1 MKRIVTIGSF
11 GFGEGSPSGQRVKSQ
26 NVYHLLKE
34 TGNNVSFI
42 EMIGIMKRPLAF
54 LRMAK
59 EIWNSDAVFCM
70 PAQRNLVTVFPIICR
85 IARIKEIP
93 VHYIVVGGW
102 LAEFIEERKQLQ
114 RLLSSIAGIHC
125 QTQELSD
132 TLTKKYDF
140 RNTDV
145 FPNFRITDFKST
157 PHHTP
162 GVLKLVFMARINKLK
177 GLDNIFAIGDLIKE
191 AKMNNVTIDFYG
203 PIHDE
208 DKSYFEQNIERY
220 DFMRY
225 VKSLDPSE
233 IYTTLEQYDAM
244 LLPTHYYTEGFPGS
258 VLDAYISGIPVIV
271 TKWQYA
277 TEFVEHGI
285 SGLIVPFDDDGSEM
299 FIQICRLL
307 DDELFLNKLKQ
318 GASSKWKN
326 YSPEVAIKQ
335 LEEYLNN

>member
-54 LRMAK
+54 LRMAR
-59 EIWNSDAVFCM
+59 EIWNSDVVICM

-85 IARIKEIP
+85 IARIKKIP

-102 LAEFIEERKQLQ
+102 LAEYLEDRNKLQ

-132 TLTKKYDF
+132 TLYKKYGF
-140 RNTDV
+140 RNADV

-162 GVLKLVFMARINKLK
+162 GELKLVFMARINKLK
-177 GLDNIFAIGDLIKE
+177 GLDIIFAIGDMIKN
-191 AKMNNVTIDFYG
+191 ADIHNVTIDFYG
-203 PIHDE
+203 PIYDE
-208 DKSYFEQNIERY
+208 DKSFFEQNIIKY

-233 IYTTLEQYDAM
+233 IYPTLEQYDAM
-244 LLPTHYYTEGFPGS
+244 LLPTHYFTEGFPGS

-277 TEFVEHGI
+277 TEFVENGT
-285 SGLIVPFDDDGSEM
+285 SGLIVPFEDDGTEM
-299 FIQICRLL
+299 FKQICRLL
-307 DDELFLNKLKQ
+307 DNDVLLSELKK
-318 GASSKWKN
+318 GASLRWKE
-326 YSPEVAIKQ
+326 YSPEVAKEKLQ
-335 LEEYLNN
+335 VYLT

>member
-34 TGNNVSFI
+34 TGNTVSFI
-42 EMIGIMKRPLAF
+42 EMIGIMKRPLTF
-54 LRMAK
+54 LRMVK

-85 IARIKEIP
+85 IARIKKVS

-102 LAEFIEERKQLQ
+102 LAEFLEERKQLQ

-132 TLTKKYDF
+132 TLTKKYGF
-140 RNTDV
+140 RNADV

-177 GLDNIFAIGDLIKE
+177 GLDIIFAIGDLIKK
-191 AKMNNVTIDFYG
+191 AKINYVTIDFYG

-208 DKSYFEQNIERY
+208 DKSYFEQNVEKY

-225 VKSLDPSE
+225 IKSLDPSE

-277 TEFVEHGI
+277 TEFVDHGI

-299 FIQICRLL
+299 FTKICNVLE
-307 DDELFLNKLKQ
+307 DESFLSNLKQ
-318 GASSKWKN
+318 GASSKWKK

-335 LEEYLNN
+335 LEDYLNK

>member
-1 MKRIVTIGSF
+1 MKKVVTIGSF
-11 GFGEGSPSGQRVKSQ
+11 GFGEGNPSGQRVKSQ

-34 TGNNVSFI
+34 TGNIVSFI

-54 LRMAK
+54 IRMAR
-59 EIWNSDAVFCM
+59 EIRNSDVVFCM

-85 IARIKEIP
+85 IARIKKVP

-102 LAEFIEERKQLQ
+102 LAEFLEERKRLQ

-132 TLTKKYDF
+132 TLTEKYGL
-140 RNTDV
+140 RNADV

-162 GVLKLVFMARINKLK
+162 GTLKLVFMARINKLK
-177 GLDNIFAIGDLIKE
+177 GLDNIFVIGDLIKN
-191 AKMNNVTIDFYG
+191 ADMHNVTIDFYG

-208 DKSYFEQNIERY
+208 DKSYFEQNIEKY

-277 TEFVEHGI
+277 TEFVDHGT
-285 SGLIVPFDDDGSEM
+285 SGLIVPFDDNGSEM
-299 FIQICRLL
+299 FRQICRLL
-307 DDELFLNKLKQ
+307 DDENLLSRLKQ
-318 GASSKWKN
+318 GASLKLKE
-326 YSPEVAIKQ
+326 YSPSVAIKQ
-335 LEEYLNN
+335 LETYLNN